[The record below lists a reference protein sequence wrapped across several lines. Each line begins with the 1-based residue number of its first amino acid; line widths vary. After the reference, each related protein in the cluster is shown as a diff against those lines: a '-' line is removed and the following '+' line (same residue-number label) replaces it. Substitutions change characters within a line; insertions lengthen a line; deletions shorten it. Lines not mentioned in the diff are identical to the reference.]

1 MLTPCLD
8 DQTAPVHLRNCKEAR
23 KPIAA
28 QLSGKRAMNGV
39 GAFSRYSTAHPRPC
53 ILQNRISNFRS
64 AASQTRL
71 HRQSRQMVM
80 PRGTAAV
87 DAPGAPEATSG
98 APGLKSSTSLAP
110 STGNYYESVYQQ
122 AKTGDSLDSN
132 YSNDTAAS
140 PKNRRA
146 GVILHPTSL
155 PGPYGIGEIGKEAF
169 KFVDWV
175 ASTGMQMWQ
184 VLPLV
189 PPETQF
195 WSPYAGVDAL
205 CGSTLLI
212 GIDELIEEGLL
223 PRSSKPKKVP
233 VGTVDY
239 KQVQATKDP
248 LLKKAA
254 DNLLNGSKFSS
265 LRKEMDAFRSENPW
279 VEDSALFYCLI
290 TFPADTRNQGW
301 WFWPEPIRKREPAAL
316 AAATQLHKDD
326 IERFIA
332 LQFLFDRQWKA
343 VKAYAD
349 SKSVKV
355 VGDMP
360 IYVGGQSADVWAHQ
374 ELFELTPSGAPANV
388 SGVPP
393 DAFSETGQLW
403 GSPLYDWPAHER
415 EGYRWW
421 AQRLG
426 RSFQLYDETRI
437 DHFRGFAGYWSV
449 DAKAETAMG
458 GAWKKG
464 PGLGLFKSLSN
475 QLGDVPIIAEDLGV
489 ITTDVNELR
498 KAIGAPGMVVLQ
510 FAWGSGATNTHI
522 PHNHYENSVCY
533 PGTHDNETAVG
544 WWKDS
549 ATPAEKAYI
558 KKYLN
563 VSGRDIAGDFMR
575 ESFKSVSRTSIV
587 MLQDIMR
594 LDNSARMN
602 FPGTTTNNW
611 GWRVGSG
618 NVWSKLSKQA
628 EEIKQW
634 LQDYDRTAEVNPPT
648 DENTAESS

>member
-1 MLTPCLD
+1 MSLAVLTL
-8 DQTAPVHLRNCKEAR
+8 
-23 KPIAA
+23 
-28 QLSGKRAMNGV
+28 
-39 GAFSRYSTAHPRPC
+39 
-53 ILQNRISNFRS
+53 S
-64 AASQTRL
+64 AASHWRKTTGGESSVFRSNSAGQCVGRFTPPFILAMTGLGASGLSTAASSQARVFGTRIL
-71 HRQSRQMVM
+71 PSNQIRVAARLTKPRTNTRQVM
-80 PRGTAAV
+80 KPQCTAAV
-87 DAPGAPEATSG
+87 ENPIATDSH
-98 APGLKSSTSLAP
+98 TD
-110 STGNYYESVYQQ
+110 STGNYYQRVYGNM
-122 AKTGDSLDSN
+122 KTGDTLDKD
-132 YSNDTAAS
+132 YANDTAATA
-140 PKNRRA
+140 KNRRA

-169 KFVDWV
+169 KFIDWV

-189 PPETQF
+189 PPETQY

-205 CGSTLLI
+205 CGSTLMI
-212 GIDELIEEGLL
+212 GLDELKEEGLL
-223 PRSSKPKKVP
+223 AKSDLPKKIAI
-233 VGTVDY
+233 GTVDY
-239 KQVQATKDP
+239 PQVEAAKAP
-248 LLKKAA
+248 LLRKAA
-254 DNLLNGSKFSS
+254 DKLLNESKFSS
-265 LRKEMDAFRSENPW
+265 LRREMDAFRAENPW
-279 VEDSALFYCLI
+279 VEDSALFFCLI
-290 TFPADTRNQGW
+290 EYQEDTKDQGW
-301 WFWPEPIRKREPAAL
+301 WFWPEPIRKRDPAAV
-316 AAATQLHKDD
+316 AEATKRHEEN
-326 IERFIA
+326 INRFIA
-332 LQFLFDRQWKA
+332 QQFLFDRQWKA
-343 VKAYAD
+343 VKAYAN
-349 SKSVKV
+349 SKKVKI

-449 DAKAETAMG
+449 DAKADTAMG
-458 GAWKKG
+458 GVWKKG
-464 PGLGLFKSLSN
+464 PGLGLFKSLN
-475 QLGDVPIIAEDLGV
+475 DQLGYVAIIAEDLGV

-498 KAIGAPGMVVLQ
+498 KGIGAPGMVVLQ

-549 ATPAEKAYI
+549 ATDAEKEYI
-558 KKYLN
+558 KRYLHTN
-563 VSGRDIAGDFMR
+563 GKDIAGDFMR
-575 ESFKSVSRTSIV
+575 ESFKSVSKTSIV

-594 LDNSARMN
+594 LDNTARMN

-611 GWRVGSG
+611 GWRVGETNIWG
-618 NVWSKLSKQA
+618 KLKKQA
-628 EEIKQW
+628 AEIKGW
-634 LQDYDRTAEVNPPT
+634 LEDYDRTAEVNPP
-648 DENTAESS
+648 A

>member
-1 MLTPCLD
+1 MFGNRVL
-8 DQTAPVHLRNCKEAR
+8 PVNRLR
-23 KPIAA
+23 I
-28 QLSGKRAMNGV
+28 
-39 GAFSRYSTAHPRPC
+39 
-53 ILQNRISNFRS
+53 

-71 HRQSRQMVM
+71 RKFSRQMATTQS
-80 PRGTAAV
+80 TAAV
-87 DAPGAPEATSG
+87 ENPVAVDNHTNG
-98 APGLKSSTSLAP
+98 
-110 STGNYYESVYQQ
+110 TGNYYQRVYTNL
-122 AKTGDSLDSN
+122 KTGDSLDKD

-140 PKNRRA
+140 PKDRRA

-169 KFVDWV
+169 KFIDWI

-189 PPETQF
+189 PPETQY
-195 WSPYAGVDAL
+195 WSPYAGLDAL
-205 CGSTLLI
+205 CGSTLMI

-223 PRSSKPKKVP
+223 PRADKPKKIP
-233 VGTVDY
+233 VTTVDY
-239 KQVQATKDP
+239 KQVQADRAP
-248 LLKKAA
+248 LLEKAA
-254 DNLLNGSKFSS
+254 DKLLDPKSKFGS
-265 LRKEMDAFRSENPW
+265 LRQEMTAFRSANPW
-279 VEDSALFYCLI
+279 VEDSALFFCLI
-290 TFPADTRNQGW
+290 TFQEDTKNQGW
-301 WFWPEPIRKREPAAL
+301 WHWPEPIRHRDPAAV
-316 AAATQLHKDD
+316 AKATEDHKQN

-343 VKAYAD
+343 VKAYAN
-349 SKSVKV
+349 SKKVKI

-374 ELFELTPSGAPANV
+374 ELFELTPSGAPANIA
-388 SGVPP
+388 GVPP

-403 GSPLYDWPAHER
+403 GNPLYDWPAHEK

-421 AQRLG
+421 ALRLG

-449 DAKAETAMG
+449 DAKADTAMG
-458 GAWKKG
+458 GVWKKG
-464 PGLGLFKSLSN
+464 PGLGLFKSLN
-475 QLGDVPIIAEDLGV
+475 DQLGYVAIIAEDLGV

-549 ATPAEKAYI
+549 ATDAEKEYI
-558 KKYLN
+558 KRYLHTSGKD
-563 VSGRDIAGDFMR
+563 VSGDFMR
-575 ESFKSVSRTSIV
+575 EAFKSVSRTSIV

-602 FPGTTTNNW
+602 FPGTVKNNW
-611 GWRVGSG
+611 GWRVGEG
-618 NVWSKLSKQA
+618 NIWNKLKKQA
-628 EEIKQW
+628 AEIKQW
-634 LQDYDRTAEVNPPT
+634 LEDYDRTAEVKPPT
-648 DENTAESS
+648 